1 LFVADVQDSAVVQN
15 PEQARMRPRQFGK
28 YTLLEKIG
36 TGGMAEIFK
45 AVSRGAG
52 DFQKVLVI
60 KRILVRYSRDP
71 AFVKMFKDEALIT
84 APLQHANIVSIYEFD
99 QVDGQYYLA
108 MDLVNGVDL
117 QAVMARANKIGAVIP
132 PGVALFI
139 IGEVCKA
146 LWYAYNARDAYGK
159 PLKIIHRDVSPSNIL
174 ISFDGE
180 VKVTDFGVAKAANSK
195 NEGQTGVLKGKLGYM
210 SPETVLGREI
220 DNRSDLFS
228 LGIILFE
235 ILTLKRMFLGKT
247 DLQTLI
253 NIRDADADKR
263 LSKHPEIDDGVA
275 SIIRKSLAREPDDRY
290 PGAQEFLD
298 DIQDYLF
305 GRRLR
310 VSQIDVANLMKE
322 LFAEKVERELLPL
335 GSEES
340 TTGVSGRVSTTAI
353 RNAPSISEDE
363 YADEDDDSRDDEDR
377 DQPEP
382 EPEPVVEPPSRAG
395 GRRKA
400 VAVPPP
406 GDAPEHE
413 QSQPT
418 IGKSAGSDESGDL
431 PIDDK
436 SPEPSRESTRNTKVK
451 PEVATFRIRDAAGN
465 IFGPVSFENVLSLLR
480 SRALT
485 EDELVSVDNGDW
497 QRLGDVSIVQ
507 SHLGQIRPVIDRNSM
522 LFDAQIDRRFN
533 VRMLTR
539 VCRRQILSGLLVFK
553 KGVHQKEIYFVKG
566 RPKVVFSNL
575 KSELLGEYLVRRQL
589 VAREKLADA
598 LKDMASGGG
607 RLGDSLINHGAVG
620 SHELA
625 LFLAD
630 QFKDRFLDI
639 FTWEEGWC
647 GFFEGVKVPQGVVQ
661 HDMDPM
667 ELISQGV
674 RTMIPPQM
682 INAWM
687 SEYAQQRMVFASD
700 AKVTVE
706 ELKLIPRELRVVNL
720 IGARDT
726 IRALLDGLPQGGDW
740 PFVVNRVVYLLLET
754 GIVRF
759 RTGR

>member
-1 LFVADVQDSAVVQN
+1 
-15 PEQARMRPRQFGK
+15 MRPRQFGK

-117 QAVMARANKIGAVIP
+117 QAVMARANKIGARIP
-132 PGVALFI
+132 PGVALFV

-263 LSKHPEIDDGVA
+263 LAKHPEIDDGVA

-310 VSQIDVANLMKE
+310 VSQLDVANLMKE

-353 RNAPSISEDE
+353 RNAPSISDDE
-363 YADEDDDSRDDEDR
+363 YADDAGETSSEDGDDE
-377 DQPEP
+377 PAAEL
-382 EPEPVVEPPSRAG
+382 EAEVVAQEPPRQT

-400 VAVPPP
+400 QAVASTVTPPVS
-406 GDAPEHE
+406 EHSE
-413 QSQPT
+413 PA
-418 IGKSAGSDESGDL
+418 IGRSVGSDEAGDL

-436 SPEPSRESTRNTKVK
+436 SPEPARESTRNTKVK

-539 VCRRQILSGLLVFK
+539 VCRRQVLSGLLVFK

-598 LKDMASGGG
+598 LKDMASGGV

-667 ELISQGV
+667 ELISLGV
-674 RTMIPPQM
+674 RTMIPAQM